1 MPRRGARGWPFVR
14 PGRLF
19 AGRPFCPLRRR
30 CYSPP
35 GRNQM
40 KCKQAF
46 LNARPRGL
54 ALAGFT
60 LIELMIVVAIIAI
73 LAMVAFPS
81 YQNYN
86 KKANRS
92 QASQLLL
99 AVQSR
104 EEQYLL
110 DARAYTD
117 KLAGGGI
124 NMGQDSWT
132 CTDASCINNFSTVTV
147 AVVAGTPPTYT
158 ITATP
163 IAGKYQAS
171 DGSLTLTS

>member
-1 MPRRGARGWPFVR
+1 
-14 PGRLF
+14 
-19 AGRPFCPLRRR
+19 
-30 CYSPP
+30 
-35 GRNQM
+35 M
-40 KCKQAF
+40 KFKQAF

-54 ALAGFT
+54 AQGGFT
-60 LIELMIVVAIIAI
+60 LIELMIVVAIVAI

-99 AVQSR
+99 AIQNR

-117 KLAGGGI
+117 KLAGGGL
-124 NMGQDSWT
+124 NMVQDSWT
-132 CTDASCINNFSTVTV
+132 CTDASCINNFYTVTV
-147 AVVAGTPPTYT
+147 AVVGTTYT

-171 DGSLTLTS
+171 DGYLTLSNTGVRYRSAGDNKW

>member
-1 MPRRGARGWPFVR
+1 
-14 PGRLF
+14 
-19 AGRPFCPLRRR
+19 
-30 CYSPP
+30 
-35 GRNQM
+35 M
-40 KCKQAF
+40 KSKQAF
-46 LNARPRGL
+46 LNTRPRGL
-54 ALAGFT
+54 AQGGFT
-60 LIELMIVVAIIAI
+60 LIELMIVVAIVAI

-99 AVQSR
+99 AIQNR

-117 KLAGGGI
+117 KLAGGGL
-124 NMGQDSWT
+124 NMVQDSWT
-132 CTDASCINNFSTVTV
+132 CTDASCINNFYTVTV

-158 ITATP
+158 VTATP
-163 IAGKYQAS
+163 IAGKYQVD
-171 DGSLTLTS
+171 DGTLTLTNTGVRTRSAGDGKW